1 MIAQGMATLL
11 RRDKVIGM
19 PISAVTRRAVSSALA
34 SSAAASRSMADARSA
49 PPRSGHTPE
58 SKACLAAATATSTSR
73 ETIDG
78 TAPATSSVGGLTIVI
93 TSLDPEPTRRPPA
106 YEPRYS
112 STAGPFPEN
121 SGQLRPEFT
130 MKVHVNLVARR
141 IICQISAGRAHNRP
155 PPCDLSQQVNK
166 RSQVQFVVSDK
177 VGNACKK
184 YDRAM
189 AIPDWPAGQDATAK
203 ASSRLDRE
211 NAALRELVT
220 VYRYLS
226 GLALQDA
233 DLAGVVQLISDRMT
247 ATVAVVTQLMDVLTA
262 AAPGVTGDKAA
273 AAVREHVVHPR
284 LGQVL
289 RASRLSQRALRL
301 PNVGGTPAI
310 IVAPIMVG
318 DEVPSYLITIDPAD
332 NLFGEDMSLL
342 VTEHAATICGVIL
355 GRERVVAAAARRV
368 RDDLVEGLL
377 LGRGR
382 DHADTGRWA
391 AHLGYDPARDHNVMA
406 VAFDLPAPPAA
417 SPADLTAQRQRI
429 WESIEHFVATRA
441 PDAIVSAR
449 ESEVVIVAAA
459 PDEPGPAALDA
470 RRLAHACLARLA
482 ELFPAAKVVIG
493 IGGPCRDPREVARSY
508 AQAQRTTATLRR
520 LGRQGTVSAFA
531 DLGELRSFAADVL
544 GKLAVH
550 EQEHKSEYLTTLACY
565 FRENNSPQRASR
577 ILHVHPNTVAYR
589 VKRIEEITGLRLDN
603 YTDRLIA
610 QVALEILDALGEEP

>member
-1 MIAQGMATLL
+1 MIA
-11 RRDKVIGM
+11 
-19 PISAVTRRAVSSALA
+19 
-34 SSAAASRSMADARSA
+34 SMALPDWSPVLSPTGSPPA
-49 PPRSGHTPE
+49 P
-58 SKACLAAATATSTSR
+58 
-73 ETIDG
+73 G
-78 TAPATSSVGGLTIVI
+78 TA
-93 TSLDPEPTRRPPA
+93 
-106 YEPRYS
+106 
-112 STAGPFPEN
+112 
-121 SGQLRPEFT
+121 
-130 MKVHVNLVARR
+130 
-141 IICQISAGRAHNRP
+141 HNEA
-155 PPCDLSQQVNK
+155 Q
-166 RSQVQFVVSDK
+166 
-177 VGNACKK
+177 G
-184 YDRAM
+184 
-189 AIPDWPAGQDATAK
+189 T
-203 ASSRLDRE
+203 SRLDRE

-233 DLAGVVQLISDRMT
+233 DLAGVVQLISDRMA

-262 AAPGVTGDKAA
+262 AAPGVSADKAVV
-273 AAVREHVVHPR
+273 AVREHVVHPR

-310 IVAPIMVG
+310 IVAPILVG

-332 NLFGEDMSLL
+332 NIFGEDMSLL

-382 DHADTGRWA
+382 DQSDTSRWA
-391 AHLGYDPARDHNVMA
+391 AHLGYDPGRDHNVMA
-406 VAFDLPAPPAA
+406 IAFDLPAAA
-417 SPADLTAQRQRI
+417 VTAPSTASSTVDAAAQRQRI

-459 PDEPGPAALDA
+459 PLEQGPAAMDA

-482 ELFPAAKVVIG
+482 ELFPAARVVIG
-493 IGGPCRDPREVARSY
+493 IGGTCRDPREVARSY
-508 AQAQRTTATLRR
+508 AQAQRTTQTLKR
-520 LGRQGTVSAFA
+520 LGRAGTVSAFG
-531 DLGELRSFAADVL
+531 DLGVLRLLLQVPDLAELRSFAADVL

>member
-1 MIAQGMATLL
+1 MAL
-11 RRDKVIGM
+11 
-19 PISAVTRRAVSSALA
+19 
-34 SSAAASRSMADARSA
+34 
-49 PPRSGHTPE
+49 
-58 SKACLAAATATSTSR
+58 
-73 ETIDG
+73 
-78 TAPATSSVGGLTIVI
+78 
-93 TSLDPEPTRRPPA
+93 
-106 YEPRYS
+106 
-112 STAGPFPEN
+112 
-121 SGQLRPEFT
+121 
-130 MKVHVNLVARR
+130 
-141 IICQISAGRAHNRP
+141 
-155 PPCDLSQQVNK
+155 
-166 RSQVQFVVSDK
+166 
-177 VGNACKK
+177 
-184 YDRAM
+184 
-189 AIPDWPAGQDATAK
+189 PDWSPVLSPTGQPQAPDEGTE
-203 ASSRLDRE
+203 RLGRE

-262 AAPGVTGDKAA
+262 AAPGVTADQAA

-310 IVAPIMVG
+310 IVAPILVG
-318 DEVPSYLITIDPAD
+318 DEVPSYLITIDPAEGI
-332 NLFGEDMSLL
+332 FGEDMSLL

-382 DHADTGRWA
+382 DQSDASRWA

-406 VAFDLPAPPAA
+406 VAFDLPDLKVPPVA
-417 SPADLTAQRQRI
+417 SHADIAAQRQRVA
-429 WESIEHFVATRA
+429 ESIEHFVATRA
-441 PDAIVSAR
+441 SDAIVSAR

-459 PDEPGPAALDA
+459 PEEPGPAAMDA
-470 RRLAHACLARLA
+470 RRLAQACLARLA

-493 IGGPCRDPREVARSY
+493 IGSTCRDPREVARSY
-508 AQAQRTTATLRR
+508 AQAQRTTQTLRR
-520 LGRQGTVSAFA
+520 LGRAGTVSAFG
-531 DLGELRSFAADVL
+531 DLGILRLLLQVPDLAELRSFAADVL
-544 GKLAVH
+544 GKLSLH

-610 QVALEILDALGEEP
+610 QVALEILDALGDEP

>member
-1 MIAQGMATLL
+1 MALPDWSPVL
-11 RRDKVIGM
+11 
-19 PISAVTRRAVSSALA
+19 
-34 SSAAASRSMADARSA
+34 
-49 PPRSGHTPE
+49 PPSGQSP
-58 SKACLAAATATSTSR
+58 
-73 ETIDG
+73 G
-78 TAPATSSVGGLTIVI
+78 TSS
-93 TSLDPEPTRRPPA
+93 D
-106 YEPRYS
+106 
-112 STAGPFPEN
+112 
-121 SGQLRPEFT
+121 
-130 MKVHVNLVARR
+130 
-141 IICQISAGRAHNRP
+141 
-155 PPCDLSQQVNK
+155 
-166 RSQVQFVVSDK
+166 
-177 VGNACKK
+177 
-184 YDRAM
+184 
-189 AIPDWPAGQDATAK
+189 
-203 ASSRLDRE
+203 RLDRE

-233 DLAGVVQLISDRMT
+233 DLAGVVQLISDRMS

-262 AAPGVTGDKAA
+262 AAPGMSADKAT

-289 RASRLSQRALRL
+289 RASRLSQRPLRL

-310 IVAPIMVG
+310 IVAPILVG

-332 NLFGEDMSLL
+332 NLFGEDISLL

-406 VAFDLPAPPAA
+406 IAFDLPAPPAA

-441 PDAIVSAR
+441 PHAIVSAR

-459 PDEPGPAALDA
+459 PDEPGPAAMDA
-470 RRLAHACLARLA
+470 RRLAHACLGRLA

-508 AQAQRTTATLRR
+508 AQAQRTTQTLKR
-520 LGRQGTVSAFA
+520 LGRASTVSAFG
-531 DLGELRSFAADVL
+531 DLGILRLLLQVPDLSELRSFAADVL

>member
-1 MIAQGMATLL
+1 MIA
-11 RRDKVIGM
+11 
-19 PISAVTRRAVSSALA
+19 
-34 SSAAASRSMADARSA
+34 SMA
-49 PPRSGHTPE
+49 
-58 SKACLAAATATSTSR
+58 L
-73 ETIDG
+73 
-78 TAPATSSVGGLTIVI
+78 
-93 TSLDPEPTRRPPA
+93 
-106 YEPRYS
+106 
-112 STAGPFPEN
+112 
-121 SGQLRPEFT
+121 
-130 MKVHVNLVARR
+130 
-141 IICQISAGRAHNRP
+141 
-155 PPCDLSQQVNK
+155 
-166 RSQVQFVVSDK
+166 
-177 VGNACKK
+177 
-184 YDRAM
+184 
-189 AIPDWPAGQDATAK
+189 PDWSPVLSPAGSHAESGTEAPGPAHD
-203 ASSRLDRE
+203 RLDRE

-262 AAPGVTGDKAA
+262 AAPGVTADKAT

-332 NLFGEDMSLL
+332 NIFGEDMSLL

-382 DHADTGRWA
+382 DQADTNRWA

-406 VAFDLPAPPAA
+406 IAFDLPAPTVPTAGAGDAA
-417 SPADLTAQRQRI
+417 AQRQRI

-441 PDAIVSAR
+441 SDAIVSAR

-459 PDEPGPAALDA
+459 PDEPGPAAMDA

-482 ELFPAAKVVIG
+482 ELFPAARVVIG
-493 IGGPCRDPREVARSY
+493 IGGTCRDPRDVARSY
-508 AQAQRTTATLRR
+508 AQAQRTTQTLRR
-520 LGRQGTVSAFA
+520 LGRAGTVSAFG
-531 DLGELRSFAADVL
+531 DLGILRLLLQVPDLAELRSFAADVL
-544 GKLAVH
+544 GKLSMH

>member
-1 MIAQGMATLL
+1 MIA
-11 RRDKVIGM
+11 
-19 PISAVTRRAVSSALA
+19 
-34 SSAAASRSMADARSA
+34 SMA
-49 PPRSGHTPE
+49 
-58 SKACLAAATATSTSR
+58 L
-73 ETIDG
+73 
-78 TAPATSSVGGLTIVI
+78 
-93 TSLDPEPTRRPPA
+93 
-106 YEPRYS
+106 
-112 STAGPFPEN
+112 
-121 SGQLRPEFT
+121 
-130 MKVHVNLVARR
+130 
-141 IICQISAGRAHNRP
+141 
-155 PPCDLSQQVNK
+155 
-166 RSQVQFVVSDK
+166 
-177 VGNACKK
+177 
-184 YDRAM
+184 
-189 AIPDWPAGQDATAK
+189 PDWSPVLSPTGPRDERDERGAGQAGDEGAAEG
-203 ASSRLDRE
+203 SRLNRE

-262 AAPGVTGDKAA
+262 ASPGVSAEKAA
-273 AAVREHVVHPR
+273 VAVREHVVHPR

-289 RASRLSQRALRL
+289 RASRLSQRPLRL

-310 IVAPIMVG
+310 IVAPILVG

-332 NLFGEDMSLL
+332 IIFGEDMSLL

-382 DHADTGRWA
+382 DQADTGRWA

-406 VAFDLPAPPAA
+406 VAFDLPAPAA
-417 SPADLTAQRQRI
+417 SSASAGDAAAQRQRI

-441 PDAIVSAR
+441 PDAIISAR

-459 PDEPGPAALDA
+459 PDEPGPAAMDA

-482 ELFPAAKVVIG
+482 ELFPAARVVIG
-493 IGGPCRDPREVARSY
+493 IGGTCRDPREVARSY
-508 AQAQRTTATLRR
+508 AQAQRTTATLKR
-520 LGRQGTVSAFA
+520 LGRAGTVSAFG
-531 DLGELRSFAADVL
+531 DLGVLRLLLQVPDLAELRSFAADVL

>member
-1 MIAQGMATLL
+1 MALPDWSPVLSPTGSPTA
-11 RRDKVIGM
+11 R
-19 PISAVTRRAVSSALA
+19 
-34 SSAAASRSMADARSA
+34 DARDA
-49 PPRSGHTPE
+49 RD
-58 SKACLAAATATSTSR
+58 AN
-73 ETIDG
+73 DG
-78 TAPATSSVGGLTIVI
+78 KDEG
-93 TSLDPEPTRRPPA
+93 
-106 YEPRYS
+106 
-112 STAGPFPEN
+112 
-121 SGQLRPEFT
+121 
-130 MKVHVNLVARR
+130 
-141 IICQISAGRAHNRP
+141 
-155 PPCDLSQQVNK
+155 
-166 RSQVQFVVSDK
+166 
-177 VGNACKK
+177 
-184 YDRAM
+184 
-189 AIPDWPAGQDATAK
+189 
-203 ASSRLDRE
+203 SRLDRE

-262 AAPGVTGDKAA
+262 AAPGVSADKAA
-273 AAVREHVVHPR
+273 AAVREHVIHPR

-301 PNVGGTPAI
+301 PNVGGIPAV
-310 IVAPIMVG
+310 IVAPILVG

-332 NLFGEDMSLL
+332 NIFGEDMSLL

-382 DHADTGRWA
+382 DQSDTGRWA

-406 VAFDLPAPPAA
+406 VAFDLPAPAA
-417 SPADLTAQRQRI
+417 DHTDIAAQRQRI

-449 ESEVVIVAAA
+449 ESEVVIVTAA
-459 PDEPGPAALDA
+459 PDQRAPAAMDA

-482 ELFPAAKVVIG
+482 ELFPAARVVIG
-493 IGGPCRDPREVARSY
+493 IGGTCREPREVARSY
-508 AQAQRTTATLRR
+508 AQAQRTTQTLRR
-520 LGRQGTVSAFA
+520 LGRAGTVSAFG
-531 DLGELRSFAADVL
+531 DLGILRLLLQVPDLAELRSFAADVL

>member
-1 MIAQGMATLL
+1 MALPDWSPVLSPT
-11 RRDKVIGM
+11 G
-19 PISAVTRRAVSSALA
+19 S
-34 SSAAASRSMADARSA
+34 
-49 PPRSGHTPE
+49 PPATGTGH
-58 SKACLAAATATSTSR
+58 
-73 ETIDG
+73 DG
-78 TAPATSSVGGLTIVI
+78 T
-93 TSLDPEPTRRPPA
+93 
-106 YEPRYS
+106 
-112 STAGPFPEN
+112 
-121 SGQLRPEFT
+121 SG
-130 MKVHVNLVARR
+130 
-141 IICQISAGRAHNRP
+141 
-155 PPCDLSQQVNK
+155 
-166 RSQVQFVVSDK
+166 
-177 VGNACKK
+177 
-184 YDRAM
+184 Y
-189 AIPDWPAGQDATAK
+189 
-203 ASSRLDRE
+203 SRLDRE

-262 AAPGVTGDKAA
+262 AAPGVSADKAA
-273 AAVREHVVHPR
+273 ADVREHVIHPR

-301 PNVGGTPAI
+301 PNVGGNPAI
-310 IVAPIMVG
+310 IVAPILVG

-332 NLFGEDMSLL
+332 NIFGEDMSLL

-382 DHADTGRWA
+382 DQSDTSRWA
-391 AHLGYDPARDHNVMA
+391 AHLGYDPARGHNVMA
-406 VAFDLPAPPAA
+406 IAFDLP
-417 SPADLTAQRQRI
+417 TAVGHTDVATQRQRVA
-429 WESIEHFVATRA
+429 ESIEHFVVTRA

-459 PDEPGPAALDA
+459 PDDQGPAAMDA

-482 ELFPAAKVVIG
+482 ELFPAARVVIG
-493 IGGPCRDPREVARSY
+493 IGGTCRDPRDIARSY
-508 AQAQRTTATLRR
+508 AQAQRTTQTLKR
-520 LGRQGTVSAFA
+520 LGRAGTVSAFG
-531 DLGELRSFAADVL
+531 DLGVLRLLLQVPDLAELRSFAADVL